1 MIRTTLFVGLSAF
14 ALCGHGQ
21 SQQIDEPSRNA
32 GYKAHAQQAPS
43 PNALLVLAPGVGGQS
58 MNSLFPSLPRTSVP
72 HVTPAVD
79 FDPIVESQ
87 VQDIHLRPLYTTA
100 IKLPQAVSS
109 LAVGA
114 PTEFEAEH
122 KDQEPNL
129 VFVKPSTHAAAE
141 SNLLIALVNGDTIS
155 VRLISP
161 GDAGSSDPVD
171 FVVDFSKH
179 RSLFGSNANGV
190 TSSNPVS
197 RSLPQ
202 SSNTLLTG
210 AVRSTPVPALDASS
224 ALTNQGGVAAPTYL
238 TAKDLTKL
246 IKANALAPNSIAIAI
261 GEIRQEE
268 DSMVV
273 SFSVLNVSPKWVTI
287 MPPQIE
293 LTNPLQSKKDKKK
306 NGTFAVPVAVSNYLL
321 ANPKLPPG
329 ARADGSVTF
338 PKPESKLARE
348 GLLLHI
354 AISGAIDTPIYYPL
368 PFVAPSTAEAIAE
381 REIPN
386 AVH

>member
-1 MIRTTLFVGLSAF
+1 M
-14 ALCGHGQ
+14 
-21 SQQIDEPSRNA
+21 E
-32 GYKAHAQQAPS
+32 APR
-43 PNALLVLAPGVGGQS
+43 PPLV
-58 MNSLFPSLPRTSVP
+58 
-72 HVTPAVD
+72 HVTPAVE
-79 FDPIVESQ
+79 FNPIIESQ

-100 IKLPQAVSS
+100 IKVPQAVSS
-109 LAVGA
+109 IAVGA
-114 PTEFEAEH
+114 PTLFEAEH

-129 VFVKPSTHAAAE
+129 VFVKPSTHAPAE

-155 VRLISP
+155 VRLLSP

-179 RSLFGSNANGV
+179 RSLFGG
-190 TSSNPVS
+190 TTNPVTAAS
-197 RSLPQ
+197 PAGRAEPQ
-202 SSNTLLTG
+202 VSTMLTG
-210 AVRSTPVPALDASS
+210 DAAKLTPIPALDASG
-224 ALTNQGGVAAPTYL
+224 ALSNQGGVAAPTYL

-261 GEIRQEE
+261 GEIRQEQ

-306 NGTFAVPVAVSNYLL
+306 NGTFAVPVAVSDYKLE
-321 ANPKLPPG
+321 NPKLPPG

-338 PKPESKLARE
+338 PKPDSKLARE
-348 GLLLHI
+348 GLLLHV

-368 PFVAPSTAEAIAE
+368 PFVAPSSAEAIAE
-381 REIPN
+381 RERPN
-386 AVH
+386 ASR